1 MRAFSPIATA
11 VALLTLLSACHQ
23 ASPLVPGNAQV
34 RQAGDAQARS
44 VAGRVLVKWK
54 AKAAAAKWMQTLR
67 LGEAR
72 SLDAGETQAI
82 ELPAGMSVEAFRQA
96 AGADLEYAEPDYIFR
111 AVNPGPD
118 DAAAIDEVAALAKR
132 KAPAA
137 KAPYALK
144 KVRAAEAWQI
154 TRGSADIKI
163 AVVDTGA
170 DLGHPALRSQ
180 IVGSTNVIGWRGK
193 LGLASAKD
201 DNGHGTHC
209 AGVAAASAN
218 AEGVS
223 GMAPGCK
230 LLIAKALG
238 ADGAGATSDIV
249 RGIRW
254 AASQGADVISLSV
267 GGEDYSAAMRDAV
280 KDALASGIV
289 VVAAMGNEG
298 KTLKNYP
305 AAYPGVIAV
314 GATNAQDK
322 VSAFSTRGSWISVAA
337 PGANILSTTPTYKVF
352 MSRTD
357 NGALATTYGQ
367 LSGTSMATPLVA
379 GVAALIK
386 SKNPRWTPAQ
396 VKKAIERSAVPL
408 TQAFNTSSG
417 HGRVDAAAALR

>member
-23 ASPLVPGNAQV
+23 VSPLVPGDAQV
-34 RQAGDAQARS
+34 RQAGHAQARS

-54 AKAAAAKWMQTLR
+54 ARAAAAKWTQALR
-67 LGEAR
+67 LGEAK

-111 AVNPGPD
+111 AINPGPD
-118 DAAAIDEVAALAKR
+118 DAAASDEMATLAKR
-132 KAPAA
+132 KAPTGQAQ
-137 KAPYALK
+137 YALK

-170 DLGHPALRSQ
+170 DLGHPDLRSQ

-209 AGVAAASAN
+209 AGVAAAATN

-254 AASQGADVISLSV
+254 AASAGADVISLSV
-267 GGEDYSAAMRDAV
+267 GGEDDSAAMRDAV
-280 KDALASGIV
+280 KDAIASGIV

-314 GATNAQDK
+314 GATNSQDK
-322 VSAFSTRGSWISVAA
+322 VSAFSTRGSWISVSA

-352 MSRTD
+352 MSKTD
-357 NGALATTYGQ
+357 NGALGATYGQ

-396 VKKAIERSAVPL
+396 VKKAIERSAVKL
-408 TQAFNTSSG
+408 TPAFNTSSG
-417 HGRVDAAAALR
+417 HGRVDAAAALK

>member
-1 MRAFSPIATA
+1 MRAFPPIATA

-23 ASPLVPGNAQV
+23 ASPLVPGHAQV

-67 LGEAR
+67 LGEAK

-82 ELPAGMSVEAFRQA
+82 ELPAGMTVEAFRQA

-111 AVNPGPD
+111 AVNPGAD
-118 DAAAIDEVAALAKR
+118 DPTSDEMAALAKR
-132 KAPAA
+132 KGTTTQ
-137 KAPYALK
+137 APYALK
-144 KVRAAEAWQI
+144 KVRAAEAWKI

-267 GGEDYSAAMRDAV
+267 GGEDDSAAMRDAV
-280 KDALASGIV
+280 KDAIAAGIV

-352 MSRTD
+352 MSKAD

-396 VKKAIERSAVPL
+396 VKQAIERSAVRL
-408 TQAFNTSSG
+408 TSAFNTSSG
-417 HGRVDAAAALR
+417 HGRVDAAAALK

>member
-1 MRAFSPIATA
+1 MRAFPPIVTA

-23 ASPLVPGNAQV
+23 ASPLVPGDVQL

-54 AKAAAAKWMQTLR
+54 ARASAAKWMQTLR
-67 LGEAR
+67 LGEAK

-118 DAAAIDEVAALAKR
+118 DPASDDMAALAKR
-132 KAPAA
+132 KSPAA
-137 KAPYALK
+137 QSQYALK

-209 AGVAAASAN
+209 AGVAAAAAN
-218 AEGVS
+218 GEGIS

-254 AASQGADVISLSV
+254 ATSQGADVISLSV
-267 GGEDYSAAMRDAV
+267 GGEDDSAAMRDAV
-280 KDALASGIV
+280 KDAIASGIV

-352 MSRTD
+352 MSKAD
-357 NGALATTYGQ
+357 NGALGTTYGQ

-417 HGRVDAAAALR
+417 HGRVDAAAALK